1 MGEGNDNR
9 PRLPLGA
16 RPLTFPRR
24 LLGPKL
30 AKSPSAA
37 SGAVIQQRR
46 GGRHPARKRSRRAAG
61 ASRAQIRNAREPG
74 RRRAPTFPAFRGA
87 PFAPGAGSLFL
98 NRSCYLGVVFPIV
111 PDQELLARRD
121 WLREEKRQATAQ
133 SERRLLAG
141 RGGAGRGR
149 RAALLTGRRAGGQP
163 GRKGSSASAA
173 ASRAAREGTLCWRE
187 DLTSWPPPPP
197 KSVRWRSGS
206 DTAGLNL
213 KLLYASESYC

>member
-1 MGEGNDNR
+1 MACRDRSPLPPPSPATPAVGEGNDNR
-9 PRLPLGA
+9 PRLPLRA

-46 GGRHPARKRSRRAAG
+46 GGRHQARKRSRRAAG

-74 RRRAPTFPAFRGA
+74 QRRAPTFPAFRGA
-87 PFAPGAGSLFL
+87 PLAPGAGSLFL

-141 RGGAGRGR
+141 RGGAGQ
-149 RAALLTGRRAGGQP
+149 AGG
-163 GRKGSSASAA
+163 ALD
-173 ASRAAREGTLCWRE
+173 RAARRRPTRQEGLLRFGGSE
-187 DLTSWPPPPP
+187 PGGKGRDPLLEGGPHFLAASSPE
-197 KSVRWRSGS
+197 VRPVEVGI
-206 DTAGLNL
+206 
-213 KLLYASESYC
+213 